1 MDPTVVDSLPEDRSY
16 LEWDLP
22 DDLVASIERLRA
34 SWKKKDAGERCTEW
48 DLDYCE
54 LQSDITAWR
63 TKARYHLAKRITY
76 DMNICVMSKKRA
88 RWWN

>member
-54 LQSDITAWR
+54 LQSDINRLENEGAISPR
-63 TKARYHLAKRITY
+63 QADHLRHEHLRYE
-76 DMNICVMSKKRA
+76 
-88 RWWN
+88 